1 MTKLP
6 NKSVKH
12 WLVLAVTALMMAASI
27 GISNNI
33 IGIYYTPI
41 MDTLNILRGSLA
53 FHTTLALLV
62 SGIIA
67 LFVTP
72 LIDRFGWKKI
82 SLIGIVSG
90 FIGIAGMAISSNLWS
105 IYLVGIIRGVGMG
118 FTTFV
123 PMALILNNW
132 FDEHK
137 GLAFSIATSM
147 SGVAGFIFAP
157 LFSFF
162 IDSFGWRTSF
172 VIQGCVYVVL
182 MLPTLLYPYSIKPK
196 NSGLLPYGSNKNA
209 EEQEREDQDDENS
222 KDMTLSQ
229 ILRTKPSIIIF
240 VTLLIFSISS
250 TLILGISQH
259 LPGYGQLL
267 GVPLHLV
274 GFIVSASSVGNIS
287 FKLISGYLSDKIGAV
302 KTTILMIFVNMSGII
317 VLILTSH
324 PISLM
329 IGTFL
334 FAALFPIGN
343 IELPL
348 LAAHFFGRS
357 EGNHIFPIINFSQ
370 SIGGAFSFSLV
381 GYAYDFTGT
390 YLVAFGIALVLQTI
404 SLITLSTAVY
414 WRMKRKEFINN

>member
-1 MTKLP
+1 MIKLP
-6 NKSVKH
+6 NKSIKH

-33 IGIYYTPI
+33 IGIYYTPM
-41 MDTLNILRGSLA
+41 MDSLNILRGSLA

-62 SGIIA
+62 SGVIA

-82 SLIGIVSG
+82 LFVGIVSG
-90 FIGIAGMAISSNLWS
+90 FIGIAGMTVSSSLWS
-105 IYLVGIIRGVGMG
+105 IYLVGIIRGIGMG

-137 GLAFSIATSM
+137 GLAFSIVTSM

-162 IDSFGWRTSF
+162 IDSFGWRVSF
-172 VIQGCVYVVL
+172 IIQGLLYVLL
-182 MLPTLLYPYSIKPK
+182 MLPTLLYPYTIKPK
-196 NSGLLPYGSNKNA
+196 NSGLLPYGSTKNS
-209 EEQEREDQDDENS
+209 EEQEKEDQDDENS
-222 KDMTLSQ
+222 KEMTLSQ

-274 GFIVSASSVGNIS
+274 GFIVSASSVGNIA
-287 FKLISGYLSDKIGAV
+287 FKLISGFLSDKIGAV
-302 KTTILMIFVNMSGII
+302 KTTVLMIFINMSGIV

-348 LAAHFFGRS
+348 LSTHFFGRS
-357 EGNHIFPIINFSQ
+357 EGNQIFPIINFSQ
-370 SIGGAFSFSLV
+370 SVGGAFSFALV

-390 YLVAFGIALVLQTI
+390 YLVAFGIALILQTI
-404 SLITLSTAVY
+404 SLVAIFTAIY
-414 WRMKRKEFINN
+414 WRRKQQKL

>member
-6 NKSVKH
+6 NKSMKH
-12 WLVLAVTALMMAASI
+12 WIVLAVTALMMAASI
-27 GISNNI
+27 GVSNNI
-33 IGIYYTPI
+33 IGIYYTP
-41 MDTLNILRGSLA
+41 MTNSLNVLRGSLA

-82 SLIGIVSG
+82 LFVGIVSG
-90 FIGIAGMAISSNLWS
+90 FIGIAGMTVSDSLWS

-132 FDEHK
+132 FNKHR

-157 LFSFF
+157 LFGFF

-172 VIQGCVYVVL
+172 FIQGLVYVLL
-182 MLPTLLYPYSIKPK
+182 MLPTLLFPYTIKPK
-196 NSGLLPYGSNKNA
+196 NSGLLPYGSTKNG
-209 EEQEREDQDDENS
+209 EEQEKEDQDDEDS
-222 KDMTLSQ
+222 KRMSLSQ

-240 VTLLIFSISS
+240 TALLIFSLSA

-259 LPGYGQLL
+259 LPGYGQML
-267 GVPLHLV
+267 GVPIHLV

-287 FKLISGYLSDKIGAV
+287 FKLISGFLSDKIGAV
-302 KTTILMIFVNMSGII
+302 KTTLLMILINMSGIL

-324 PISLM
+324 PVSLM

-348 LAAHFFGRS
+348 LSTHFFGRS
-357 EGNHIFPIINFSQ
+357 EGNRVFPIFNFSQ
-370 SIGGAFSFSLV
+370 SIGGAFSFALV

-390 YLVAFGIALVLQTI
+390 YLVAFVIALVLQIT
-404 SLITLSTAVY
+404 SLIAMTTAIY
-414 WRMKRKEFINN
+414 WRRKRQELL

>member
-6 NKSVKH
+6 NKSMKH
-12 WLVLAVTALMMAASI
+12 WFVLAVTALMMAASI

-33 IGIYYTPI
+33 IGIYYTP
-41 MDTLNILRGSLA
+41 MTDSLNILRGSLA

-72 LIDRFGWKKI
+72 LIDRLGWKKI
-82 SLIGIVSG
+82 LLIGIVSG
-90 FIGIAGMAISSNLWS
+90 FIGIAGMAISNSLWS
-105 IYLVGIIRGVGMG
+105 IYLVGVIRGIGMG
-118 FTTFV
+118 LTTFV

-147 SGVAGFIFAP
+147 SGVAGFIFTP

-162 IDSFGWRTSF
+162 IDMLGWRVSF
-172 VIQGCVYVVL
+172 MIQGFLYVLL
-182 MLPTLLYPYSIKPK
+182 MLPPLIYPYTIKPK
-196 NSGLLPYGSNKNA
+196 NSGLLPYGSSKNS
-209 EEQEREDQDDENS
+209 EEREIENQDDENS
-222 KDMTLSQ
+222 KHTSLSQ

-240 VTLLIFSISS
+240 VTLLIFSISA

-267 GVPLHLV
+267 GVPLQLV
-274 GFIVSASSVGNIS
+274 GFIVSASSVGNIL
-287 FKLISGYLSDKIGAV
+287 FKLISGYLSDKVGAV
-302 KTTILMIFVNMSGII
+302 KTTILMIIINMSGIV
-317 VLILTSH
+317 VLILSSN

-329 IGTFL
+329 VGTFL

-348 LAAHFFGRS
+348 LSTHFFGRS
-357 EGNHIFPIINFSQ
+357 EGDRVFPLFNFSQ
-370 SIGGAFSFSLV
+370 SIGGALSFSLV
-381 GYAYDFTGT
+381 GYVYDFTGT
-390 YLVAFGIALVLQTI
+390 YLVAFAAALVLQTI
-404 SLITLSTAVY
+404 SLIALFTAIY
-414 WRMKRKEFINN
+414 WRRKRQNL